1 MNIHYR
7 ITGGNPLHGDVHIG
21 GAKNAALPLLVTALL
36 VSGKSVFHNVPDL
49 RDIRTLLE
57 IFEHLGA
64 TCQHDENKTVTI
76 DTTKLQS
83 RPIPHEMVSK
93 LRGSIVCL
101 GALLARFGVA
111 EMDYPGGCFL
121 GKRPVHAHT
130 YGFEQMGIKDMSTN
144 DTLHLQGKP
153 KAGRVIMA
161 ECSVTATSNMLMAAA
176 LTEGETV
183 IEFAACE
190 PHVADVQ
197 RCLIEMGVEIEGVG
211 THTVTVRGK
220 KELTPP
226 NHTVISDYLETGA
239 FTLAAL
245 LTNGKLTLH
254 NAIEDDLLL
263 FFDTLKRIGAQFTW
277 NKDGSLTVDGT
288 SGELLDATN
297 IKTNIHPG
305 FPTDLQAPMG
315 VLLSQ
320 ANGVSR
326 IFERLFEGRMAY
338 LYELEKMHA
347 QVEILNAHQALV
359 IGPSQLRGATVASND
374 IRAGAAM
381 VLAALCAS
389 GESIITD
396 VSYIER
402 GYDRLDEKLRNIG
415 ADIERFE
422 VGV

>member
-1 MNIHYR
+1 MF
-7 ITGGNPLHGDVHIG
+7 T
-21 GAKNAALPLLVTALL
+21 LVAP
-36 VSGKSVFHNVPDL
+36 K
-49 RDIRTLLE
+49 TLL
-57 IFEHLGA
+57 FLSWLPHY
-64 TCQHDENKTVTI
+64 
-76 DTTKLQS
+76 QS
-83 RPIPHEMVSK
+83 KPIPHEMVSK

-130 YGFEQMGIKDMSTN
+130 YGFEQMGIKDMSSN
-144 DTLHLQGKP
+144 ETLHLQGKP
-153 KAGRVIMA
+153 KPGRVIMA

-176 LTEGETV
+176 LTEGKTI

-197 RCLIEMGVEIEGVG
+197 RCLVGMGVEIEGIG

-226 NHTVISDYLETGA
+226 SHTVISDYLETGA
-239 FTLAAL
+239 FVLAAL

-263 FFDTLKRIGAQFTW
+263 FFDTLKRIGADFSW
-277 NKDGSLTVDGT
+277 NNDGTLTVDGT
-288 SGELLDATN
+288 GGNMLDSTN

-320 ANGVSR
+320 AEGVSR

-347 QVEILNAHQALV
+347 QVEILNAHQALI
-359 IGPSQLRGATVASND
+359 IGPSPLKGATVASND

-381 VLAALCAS
+381 VLAALCAH
-389 GESIITD
+389 GESTITD
-396 VSYIER
+396 VRYIER
-402 GYDRLDEKLRNIG
+402 GYDRLDEKLRSVG
-415 ADIERFE
+415 AKIERFE
-422 VGV
+422 VGG

>member
-7 ITGGNPLHGDVHIG
+7 ITGGNPLHGDVSIG
-21 GAKNAALPLLVTALL
+21 GAKNAALPLLVTSLL
-36 VSGKSVFHNVPDL
+36 VSGESVFHNVPKL
-49 RDIRTLLE
+49 RDIKILLE

-64 TCQHDENKTVTI
+64 VCKHDENDTVTI
-76 DTTKLQS
+76 DTTNLQS
-83 RPIPHEMVSK
+83 KPIPHKMVSK

-111 EMDYPGGCFL
+111 EMDYPGGCLL
-121 GKRPVHAHT
+121 GKRPVFAHT
-130 YGFEQMGIKDMSTN
+130 YGFEQMGVTDMSTN
-144 DTLHLQGKP
+144 DTLHLQGNP
-153 KAGRVIMA
+153 KGGRVIMA

-176 LTEGETV
+176 LTEAETV

-197 RCLIEMGVEIEGVG
+197 KCLVEMGVEIDGIG

-226 NHTVISDYLETGA
+226 NHTVISDYLETGV

-245 LTNGKLTLH
+245 LTNGKLTIH
-254 NAIEDDLLL
+254 NATESDLLL
-263 FFDTLKRIGAQFTW
+263 FFDTLKRIGAKFTW
-277 NKDGSLTVDGT
+277 NDDGSLTVDGT
-288 SGELLDATN
+288 SGNMLNATN

-320 ANGVSR
+320 ADGVSR

-359 IGPSQLRGATVASND
+359 IGPSPLKGATVASND

-381 VLAALCAS
+381 VLAALCAT
-389 GESIITD
+389 GESTITD
-396 VSYIER
+396 VRYIER
-402 GYDRLDEKLRNIG
+402 GHDRIDEKLRSVG
-415 ADIERFE
+415 AEIERFE
-422 VGV
+422 INN